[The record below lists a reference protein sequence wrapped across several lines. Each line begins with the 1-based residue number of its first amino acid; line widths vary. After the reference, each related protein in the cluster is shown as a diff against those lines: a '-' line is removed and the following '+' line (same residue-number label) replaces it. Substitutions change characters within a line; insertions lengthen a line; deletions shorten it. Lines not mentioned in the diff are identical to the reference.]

1 MDGEPLL
8 RVATPAD
15 EAAILRR
22 AAVLER
28 RALRR
33 AGPGM
38 RHVVV
43 NGAVALRDGALT
55 DARRGEVLRRGA
67 AG

>member
-22 AAVLER
+22 AAFLER

-43 NGAVALRDGALT
+43 NGAVALRDGP
-55 DARRGEVLRRGA
+55 
-67 AG
+67 